1 MFADLSALRGERRQA
16 MIVMDFYLTFSD
28 DTLFEII
35 KGGARVYGGYL
46 SFAPISM
53 MDFNVLE
60 SHVNHG
66 VRDTVILLCE

>member
-1 MFADLSALRGERRQA
+1 MFADLSALRGERIQA
-16 MIVMDFYLTFSD
+16 MTIMDFYLTFSD

-35 KGGARVYGGYL
+35 KGGVRVYGGYL

-60 SHVNHG
+60 AHVNHG